1 METILTAA
9 LTGLVSL
16 AVCLINNKF
25 QQDKTRALMEYK
37 IDQLTQRVDKH
48 NSLIERTYRLE
59 EQVTLQQEKLKVA
72 NHRLD
77 DLEHGKGVI
86 A

>member
-1 METILTAA
+1 METVLTAA
-9 LTGLVSL
+9 LTGLISL
-16 AVCLINNKF
+16 FVCLINNKF